1 MIIDRQEKG
10 SLFLSVSSLKKKIK
24 DTAKERRR
32 EVRDER
38 KGTVITCN
46 MLPAANYM
54 KCFAHVHEMGTNR
67 AETNTMRA
75 VIKKK
80 VGGCS

>member
-1 MIIDRQEKG
+1 MTGREKG

-38 KGTVITCN
+38 KRTVITCN